1 MTVSFKSFY
10 LNYYEEK
17 SFDKLVSQNKFLLKN
32 IFKVSNLPPSDHFP
46 PGYVVSYSV
55 TYIYINVLVF
65 VIFPKVGNRIQKQ
78 SFAGVFK
85 IIVLKISQYSRL
97 SWSLFLIKLKA
108 CMYVAVLKATPTQVF
123 SSEYYKIFKDTFF
136 IEHLSWLFLSINPN
150 TRKG

>member
-32 IFKVSNLPPSDHFP
+32 IFKVSNLPPSDHFS

-97 SWSLFLIKLKA
+97 S
-108 CMYVAVLKATPTQVF
+108 
-123 SSEYYKIFKDTFF
+123 
-136 IEHLSWLFLSINPN
+136 
-150 TRKG
+150 

>member
-10 LNYYEEK
+10 LNYCEEK

-108 CMYVAVLKATPTQVF
+108 CMTVASLKRDSNIGVF
-123 SSEYYKIFKDTFF
+123 Q
-136 IEHLSWLFLSINPN
+136 
-150 TRKG
+150 